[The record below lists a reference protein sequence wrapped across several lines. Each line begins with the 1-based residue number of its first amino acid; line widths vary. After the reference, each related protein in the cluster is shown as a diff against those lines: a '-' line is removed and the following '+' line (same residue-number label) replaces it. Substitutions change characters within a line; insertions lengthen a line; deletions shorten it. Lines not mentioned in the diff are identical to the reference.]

1 MRTLKPS
8 EALKVAY
15 KRMSKATENEK
26 LPGYGI
32 CHWLNYNL
40 PPKLEI
46 YIDDVLDGYSY
57 AHGWLYAELFP
68 GKNQY
73 KDPNHYIDWRI
84 DNQEA
89 IYQWRLR
96 WIKQMITHFKSIGE

>member
-1 MRTLKPS
+1 MYTSQMKPS

-26 LPGYGI
+26 LPGCGI
-32 CHWLNYNL
+32 CHWLNYEL
-40 PPKLEI
+40 PPELEI
-46 YIDDVLDGYSY
+46 YIDDALDGYSY
-57 AHGWLYAELFP
+57 AHCWLYAQLFP
-68 GKNQY
+68 EIPDEG
-73 KDPNHYIDWRI
+73 NHYYNWRL
-84 DNQEA
+84 DNIEA